1 MSADLALR
9 RLADPHHA
17 AAADLARLWVTA
29 ALDLP
34 LRSAVS
40 PEQLAATLRDAI
52 LASTR
57 QAELRAACITFV
69 QDARSRAAQDPRPL
83 SALLPADALPPLR
96 AAVGRPY
103 APSEALTLRLLDQPA
118 VRALVR
124 DVLVDVLD
132 RFRAK
137 AQAIDGGLLG
147 AIGAKAAHRGR
158 GLFGSLG
165 ERFGDVARVGE
176 GLVGAVKEEVEHAF
190 DTRVRD
196 FARQGTADVLA
207 MIANDLARPDLAPS
221 FAEAR
226 VGALNALLATPLSEL
241 AVEAD
246 RAGLEQAVDA
256 LLDALRAA
264 AEAPTFTA
272 TAAETLRAALDAA
285 GDPTLGAWLSRVA
298 LRERVTEAAV
308 VSLTD
313 PIRATARS
321 EAFAA
326 WWSAL
331 HAPEPSDR

>member
-17 AAADLARLWVTA
+17 VAADLARLWVTA

-34 LRSAVS
+34 VRSAVS
-40 PEQLAATLRDAI
+40 PDALAVQLRDAI
-52 LASTR
+52 HAATH
-57 QAELRAACITFV
+57 APALRATCLDLLR
-69 QDARSRAAQDPRPL
+69 DAQRRAARDPR
-83 SALLPADALPPLR
+83 ALAAILPAEAVPPLR
-96 AAVGRPY
+96 ALLGRPY

-147 AIGAKAAHRGR
+147 AIGAKAATRGR

-196 FARQGTADVLA
+196 FARQGTSDVLA
-207 MIANDLARPDLAPS
+207 MIAKDLARPDLAPS

-226 VGALNALLATPLSEL
+226 VGALEALIATPLSEL
-241 AVEAD
+241 AAEAD
-246 RAGLEQAVDA
+246 RIGLEQAVEA

-264 AEAPTFTA
+264 ADAPTFTA
-272 TAAETLRAALDAA
+272 TASAGIAAAIDAA
-285 GDPTLGAWLSRVA
+285 DDLTLGDWLTRVG
-298 LRERVTEAAV
+298 LREGVTEAAV
-308 VSLTD
+308 AALTE

-321 EAFAA
+321 TAFAA

-331 HAPEPSDR
+331 HAPDDADR